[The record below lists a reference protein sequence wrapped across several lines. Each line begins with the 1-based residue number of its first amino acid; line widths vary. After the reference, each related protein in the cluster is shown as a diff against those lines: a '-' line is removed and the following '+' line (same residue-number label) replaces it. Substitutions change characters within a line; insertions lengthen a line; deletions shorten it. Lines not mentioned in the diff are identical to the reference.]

1 MTGAKLN
8 IVIKFDTVNGCGE
21 KYNLILK
28 DIQLPIDYDNIIFD
42 FTNIGSVL
50 GSIVDTIGNLA
61 ISFSE
66 GIVKAG
72 VEDVLRKEVPS
83 LLCEAG
89 EVSRMEAVLAAVNKD
104 KEPVWHSLLL
114 QGARG
119 WGWDQLR
126 RDFLAEKF
134 MQKVINE
141 GLQRA
146 KTSAKVKLEL
156 TWQKHEIEN
165 KWHPIEG
172 KWYPWCKWCQL
183 PILPTN
189 TGENVLPPSQCCKSQ
204 QPGRQ
209 WTVQREATEER

>member
-66 GIVKAG
+66 GIIKAG
-72 VEDVLRKEVPS
+72 VEDMLRKEVPS
-83 LLCEAG
+83 LLCEAE

-141 GLQRA
+141 GFVRHLMND
-146 KTSAKVKLEL
+146 SDPIVKALDPFQLLPASEDI
-156 TWQKHEIEN
+156 HEKGLI
-165 KWHPIEG
+165 K
-172 KWYPWCKWCQL
+172 
-183 PILPTN
+183 
-189 TGENVLPPSQCCKSQ
+189 
-204 QPGRQ
+204 
-209 WTVQREATEER
+209 